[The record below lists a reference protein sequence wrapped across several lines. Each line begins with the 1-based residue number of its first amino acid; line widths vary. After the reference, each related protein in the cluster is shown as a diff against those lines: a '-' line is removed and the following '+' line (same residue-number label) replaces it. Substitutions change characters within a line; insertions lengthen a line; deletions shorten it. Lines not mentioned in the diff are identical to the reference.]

1 MCVRM
6 WAMCAMA
13 EHVSQYARC
22 KFAERYNLR
31 VPY

>member
-13 EHVSQYARC
+13 EHVSQYARW